1 MARIDQVQITR
12 LAGVAV
18 LLALLAATG
27 FVLRP
32 FIAAG
37 LLAAVFAMSTWPLY
51 RRLRTRLRNDT
62 LAAALMTTI
71 TLVLVVLPLG
81 ATIEGVVGYVPPLF
95 EQVRAW
101 FKHGLPPP
109 PDWLHRLP
117 LFGDAIDAQ
126 WQRVAADPGALRDLG
141 LRVIELAGEP
151 LLSGGR
157 LVGQG
162 LLQLSLATFLS
173 FFMWRDGDA
182 LVRRVAV
189 GLRRVSGPLAREVMD
204 IVYSTVRAVMVGFIG
219 TGFAQ
224 GLVAGIGFAIAGVP
238 APLLLGAVT
247 AVVSIL
253 PSGTVPMWVGAS
265 IWLLVDGQP
274 GWALFMALWGLL
286 LVSTID
292 NVVRPMIVSRGA
304 SLSFLPV
311 FLGMIGGA
319 FAYGF
324 VGLFIGPTLLAVSF
338 RLWQHWSGEVTDGD
352 DATPP
357 PSPPQTVPQRRPGE
371 GTSRAGS

>member
-12 LAGVAV
+12 LAGIAV
-18 LLALLAATG
+18 LLALLVATG

-81 ATIEGVVGYVPPLF
+81 ATIEGVAGYVPPLF

-101 FKHGLPPP
+101 FKHGLPAP
-109 PDWLHRLP
+109 PDWLQRLP
-117 LFGDAIDAQ
+117 LLGDALDTQ

-141 LRVIELAGEP
+141 LRLIEVAGEP

-189 GLRRVSGPLAREVMD
+189 GLRRVSGPLAHEVMD

-238 APLLLGAVT
+238 APLLLGAIT

-338 RLWQHWSGEVTDGD
+338 RLWQHWSGEVTDND
-352 DATPP
+352 EATPP
-357 PSPPQTVPQRRPGE
+357 RSPPQTVPQRRPGE
-371 GTSRAGS
+371 SSSRAGS